1 MILLALTAPYLAPMI
16 VFLSLIHAP
25 FVAPIQNANGIVPIA
40 RGESPCVEDVE
51 CWSGFYRALMD
62 LDGAAVALSDLKART
77 LSREPAHEY
86 CHEILHDIGARA
98 YEEADSVAIA
108 YQGGDPF
115 CRAGFYHGVLEGAF
129 VVEGDDLMNHLDELC
144 RGVPG
149 KERYSYQYFSCVHGI
164 GHGLMAFL
172 DGDLFGALDGCS
184 RLQGEWESIS
194 CAGGVFMENAARDP
208 GEFRD
213 DDPLYPCTAVGER
226 FVDACYQMQSSH
238 ILAMNGGDFAEAFD
252 VCRVLAQ
259 PRRTICFESIGRD
272 ASGYSRGDS
281 ARAAQLCSS
290 GADTYERDHCMI
302 GAAVDF
308 IQTQGADGA
317 RALCDRAEG
326 SALCRSRVN
335 EQLAFE

>member
-1 MILLALTAPYLAPMI
+1 MILLALTAPYLVPMI
-16 VFLSLIHAP
+16 VFLSLVHPPFIAP
-25 FVAPIQNANGIVPIA
+25 VQNAGGVIAHA
-40 RGESPCVEDVE
+40 RGESACADDVD
-51 CWSGFYRALMD
+51 CWRGFYRATID
-62 LDGAAVALSDLKART
+62 LHGAAVALADLKART

-86 CHEILHDIGARA
+86 CHELLHEIGARA
-98 YEEADSVAIA
+98 YEESGSVAVA

-115 CRAGFYHGVLEGAF
+115 CRAGYYHGVLEGAF
-129 VVEGDDLMNHLDELC
+129 AIDGADLMNHLDQLC

-172 DGDLFGALDGCS
+172 DGDLFRSLDGCA

-213 DDPLYPCTAVGER
+213 DDPLYPCTAVEDR

-238 ILAMNGGDFAEAFD
+238 ILATNGGDFAAVFD
-252 VCRVLAQ
+252 TCRAIPQ

-272 ASGYSRGDS
+272 ASGYSRGDD
-281 ARAAQLCSS
+281 AKAAELCFF
-290 GADTYERDHCMI
+290 GADTNERDHCMI

-317 RALCDRAEG
+317 RALCGAAEG
-326 SALCRSRVN
+326 SALCLSRVE
-335 EQLAFE
+335 EQLSFE